1 MPPPDL
7 AIEVEITRP
16 LLDRLDIHHRLQVSE
31 IWRCDGTMV
40 ECLQWQPGADCRTA
54 ERSLSFAGLAPAQ
67 LAQFLVIDP
76 QTTENELLRRFLEW
90 SLHMA

>member
-1 MPPPDL
+1 
-7 AIEVEITRP
+7 
-16 LLDRLDIHHRLQVSE
+16 
-31 IWRCDGTMV
+31 MV
-40 ECLQWQPGADCRTA
+40 ECLLWQPGADCRTA

-67 LAQFLVIDP
+67 LAQFLVINP